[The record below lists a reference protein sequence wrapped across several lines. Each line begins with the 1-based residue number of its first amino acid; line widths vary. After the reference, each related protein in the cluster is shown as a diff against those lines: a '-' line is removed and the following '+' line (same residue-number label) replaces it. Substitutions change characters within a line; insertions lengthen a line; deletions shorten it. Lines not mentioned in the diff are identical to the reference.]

1 MPIIYARHVQEVGGT
16 GAAQIALSVP
26 PKLYTPQGP
35 KWLARYTGA
44 DPESQRFRH
53 KSHTEAKEVL
63 MRYMGKVDEYIFSQW
78 VGGNSTREERWNVA
92 TAQMSKEDYENLL
105 ENLRRVPNLHVNPD
119 INMLEY
125 QKSHLDHL
133 ILQLILLS
141 RNGSTQN
148 QPNDSV

>member
-1 MPIIYARHVQEVGGT
+1 MTIIYARHVQEVGGT

-26 PKLYTPQGP
+26 AKLYTTKGP

-44 DPESQRFRH
+44 DPESQRFEH
-53 KSHTEAKEVL
+53 ESYTKAKEVL
-63 MRYMGKVDEYIFSQW
+63 ERYMGRVEEYVFSQW
-78 VGGNSTREERWNVA
+78 EAAKSTREERWNVA

-105 ENLRRVPNLHVNPD
+105 ENLRRVPNLHVAPD
-119 INMLEY
+119 IHMWEH

-141 RNGSTQN
+141 RNGSIQN